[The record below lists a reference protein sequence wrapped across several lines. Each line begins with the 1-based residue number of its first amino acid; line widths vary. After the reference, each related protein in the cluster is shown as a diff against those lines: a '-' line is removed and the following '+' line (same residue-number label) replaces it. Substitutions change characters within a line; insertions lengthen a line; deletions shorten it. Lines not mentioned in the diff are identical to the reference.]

1 MLKEKNPQ
9 HAQYVREKKDV
20 GLSGGL
26 AGGHPGGQP
35 GYAPAEQVPTSTQ
48 AAIIFAEVDI

>member
-20 GLSGGL
+20 GL
-26 AGGHPGGQP
+26 AVGHPGGQP